1 MVQNPIRPR
10 RFAPLDPAKQ
20 KEGDERAVLKGIVF
34 DVDGTLCESA
44 LSCVEFGCLKSASS
58 ILDLE
63 SMVLLRAF
71 GFHYFQLKMKST
83 CIMS

>member
-34 DVDGTLCESA
+34 DVDGTLCEFPFP
-44 LSCVEFGCLKSASS
+44 CVKFGAFEICVIAIGCRVDFTFVCIP
-58 ILDLE
+58 IL
-63 SMVLLRAF
+63 
-71 GFHYFQLKMKST
+71 
-83 CIMS
+83 

>member
-34 DVDGTLCESA
+34 DVDGTLCESP
-44 LSCVEFGCLKSASS
+44 LLLVKFGASEIAS
-58 ILDLE
+58 LI
-63 SMVLLRAF
+63 F
-71 GFHYFQLKMKST
+71 GS
-83 CIMS
+83 